1 MPIHVLSDELSSRIA
16 AGEVIERPASV
27 VKELVE
33 NSLDAGST
41 RVDVEVVGGGARSIT
56 VVDNGQGMPA
66 GQLAIAFERFATSK
80 IDESSDL
87 IAIRTLGFRGEA
99 LPSIAS
105 VASVEVTSKR
115 AGADAGAKYQVDFGK
130 PGALEPAGVPQ
141 GTRVVVSGLFK
152 NVPARLK
159 FLGSA
164 GRELSRIQTMLA
176 SLALVYPN
184 VAFSLNADGRDRLR
198 TVGSGNIMDAVSGVY
213 GQKIAG
219 QMLLLEADESA
230 AFSVDG
236 MISSPSLNRSNRTY
250 LTLSVN
256 GRWIQSRRLSYAI
269 EQAYHGFLP
278 ERRFPI
284 AVARIRTPLDDVDAN
299 VHPAK
304 AEVRFLRED
313 LVYSVVQRAIRG
325 VLTAYAPVH
334 ELGSGRARGS
344 TGLLRTPI
352 SAGGLHVPG
361 GPRGPGGYER
371 PPGGRPEQGERTTS
385 TPGASGVG
393 YSQWPEPL
401 ASPGPEIESSSGLAA
416 DLVSG
421 PASGPASRQA
431 PLSETQ
437 DQGTPG
443 SGGSSSSAA
452 TPRETLPVL
461 RVIGQAHETYIVAE
475 GPDGVY
481 LIDQHAAHERVTF
494 ERVKA
499 RFDENV
505 IESQPLLEPVTV
517 DLAPGVM
524 TTVHEHLEELNRVGW
539 GVEEF
544 GGNSLIVRSVPAP
557 LAVRASGDG
566 AGNVFVTVLDE
577 LSEGGTGESWRERMF
592 ASIACH
598 SSVRAG
604 QTLSIDECRDL
615 IRQLEKADQPNTCP
629 HGRPTIVQLTV
640 GDLEREFKRR

>member
-1 MPIHVLSDELSSRIA
+1 MTCAWPFAVNQMPIHVLSDELSSRIA

-41 RVDVEVVGGGARSIT
+41 RIDVHVAGGGARSIT
-56 VVDNGQGMPA
+56 VVDNGQGIPA
-66 GQLAIAFERFATSK
+66 DELAIAFERFATSK
-80 IDESSDL
+80 IDETSDL

-105 VASVEVTSKR
+105 VSRVEVISKH
-115 AGADAGAKYQVDFGK
+115 ADADAGARYVVDFGK
-130 PGALEPAGVPQ
+130 PGSLEAAGAPQ
-141 GTRVVVSGLFK
+141 GTRIEVSGLFK

-176 SLALVYPN
+176 SLALVCPH
-184 VAFSLNADGRDRLR
+184 VAFSLTADGRERLR
-198 TVGSGNIMDAVSGVY
+198 TVGSGNIVDAVSGVY
-213 GQKIAG
+213 GQKVAE

-236 MISSPSLNRSNRTY
+236 LVSSPSLSRSNRTY

-304 AEVRFLRED
+304 AEVRLLRED
-313 LVYSVVQRAIRG
+313 LVYSVVQRAVRG
-325 VLTAYAPVH
+325 VLNASAPVH
-334 ELGSGRARGS
+334 ELGAGRARGS
-344 TGLLRTPI
+344 MGLLRTPI
-352 SAGGLHVPG
+352 GTGGFNVPG
-361 GPRGPGGYER
+361 NPNGPGGY
-371 PPGGRPEQGERTTS
+371 GRPKQGERALS
-385 TPGASGVG
+385 SSGG
-393 YSQWPEPL
+393 FSQWPDAT
-401 ASPGPEIESSSGLAA
+401 ASVDALA
-416 DLVSG
+416 DLATERAG
-421 PASGPASRQA
+421 EQASGHAPGQA
-431 PLSETQ
+431 PLPETRAE
-437 DQGTPG
+437 GAVSSAPG
-443 SGGSSSSAA
+443 SNLTSGA

-475 GPDGVY
+475 GPDGMY
-481 LIDQHAAHERVTF
+481 LIDQHAAHERVMF

-499 RFDENV
+499 RFDENAS
-505 IESQPLLEPVTV
+505 ESQPLLEPVTV
-517 DLAPGVM
+517 DLAPGAM
-524 TTVHEHLEELNRVGW
+524 TTVQEHLEELNRAGW
-539 GVEEF
+539 GIEEF
-544 GGNSLIVRSVPAP
+544 GGNSLMVRSVPAS

-566 AGNVFVTVLDE
+566 AGQVFVMVLDE
-577 LSEGGTGESWRERMF
+577 LSEGGPGESWRERML
-592 ASIACH
+592 ATIACH
-598 SSVRAG
+598 ASVRAG
-604 QTLSIDECRDL
+604 QTLSIDECKDL
-615 IRQLEKADQPNTCP
+615 IRQLEKADRPNTCP
-629 HGRPTIVQLTV
+629 HGRPTIVQLTIS
-640 GDLEREFKRR
+640 DLEREFKRR

>member
-41 RVDVEVVGGGARSIT
+41 RVDVEVAGGGARSIT
-56 VVDNGQGMPA
+56 VVDNGQGIPA
-66 GQLAIAFERFATSK
+66 GELAIAFERFATSK

-87 IAIRTLGFRGEA
+87 IAIGTLGFRGEA

-105 VASVEVTSKR
+105 VASVEVTSKQ
-115 AGADAGAKYQVDFGK
+115 AGADAGASYRVDFGK
-130 PGALEPAGVPQ
+130 PGQLEPAGAPE
-141 GTRVVVSGLFK
+141 GTRVLVSGLFK

-176 SLALVYPN
+176 SLALVYPE

-198 TVGSGNIMDAVSGVY
+198 TTGSGNIIDAVSGVY

-236 MISSPSLNRSNRTY
+236 LVSSPSLNRSNRTY

-284 AVARIRTPLDDVDAN
+284 AVARIHTPLDDVDAN

-352 SAGGLHVPG
+352 
-361 GPRGPGGYER
+361 
-371 PPGGRPEQGERTTS
+371 
-385 TPGASGVG
+385 GASGFQATSGSPNRDGSGRRAEPAAGGG
-393 YSQWPEPL
+393 YPQWPEPVR
-401 ASPGPEIESSSGLAA
+401 AAEREVESS
-416 DLVSG
+416 SG
-421 PASGPASRQA
+421 PASGPGFEQA
-431 PLSETQ
+431 PLSEPQ
-437 DQGTPG
+437 APG
-443 SGGSSSSAA
+443 APGPAGNSSSAA

-461 RVIGQAHETYIVAE
+461 RVIGQSHETYIVAE

-505 IESQPLLEPVTV
+505 RESQPLLEPVTV

-524 TTVHEHLEELNRVGW
+524 TTVHEHLDELSRVGW

-544 GGNSLIVRSVPAP
+544 GGNSVVVRSVPAS

-577 LSEGGTGESWRERMF
+577 LSEGGSGESWRERML

-604 QTLSIDECRDL
+604 QVLSIDECKDL
-615 IRQLEKADQPNTCP
+615 IRQLEKADHPNTCP

-640 GDLEREFKRR
+640 GDLEREFRRR

>member
-41 RVDVEVVGGGARSIT
+41 RVEVEVAGGGARSIT
-56 VVDNGQGMPA
+56 VVDNGQGIPA
-66 GQLAIAFERFATSK
+66 DELAIAFERFATSK
-80 IDESSDL
+80 IDASSDL
-87 IAIRTLGFRGEA
+87 IAIGTLGFRGEA

-105 VASVEVTSKR
+105 VASVEVTSR
-115 AGADAGAKYQVDFGK
+115 QAGADAGARYRVDFGK
-130 PGALEPAGVPQ
+130 PGTLEPAGAPE
-141 GTRVVVSGLFK
+141 GTRIVVSGLFT

-176 SLALVYPN
+176 SLALIYPH

-198 TVGSGNIMDAVSGVY
+198 TNGSGSISDAVSGVY
-213 GQKIAG
+213 GQKIAD
-219 QMLLLEADESA
+219 QMLQLEADGSA

-236 MISSPSLNRSNRTY
+236 LVSSPSLNRSNRTY

-325 VLTAYAPVH
+325 VLTAHAPVH
-334 ELGSGRARGS
+334 ELGSGRAGGS
-344 TGLLRTPI
+344 IGLLRRP
-352 SAGGLHVPG
+352 AGT
-361 GPRGPGGYER
+361 
-371 PPGGRPEQGERTTS
+371 GGRPGQGERAAA
-385 TPGASGVG
+385 GAGG
-393 YSQWPEPL
+393 YSGWPGPGEP
-401 ASPGPEIESSSGLAA
+401 GQPEIESSAGLAR
-416 DLVSG
+416 G
-421 PASGPASRQA
+421 QA
-431 PLSETQ
+431 PLPETRTA
-437 DQGTPG
+437 GVAPE
-443 SGGSSSSAA
+443 GGPSTTI
-452 TPRETLPVL
+452 TPREALPVL
-461 RVIGQAHETYIVAE
+461 RVIGQAHETYIIAE
-475 GPDGVY
+475 GPDGVF
-481 LIDQHAAHERVTF
+481 LIDQHAAHERVMY

-499 RFDENV
+499 GFDANAS
-505 IESQPLLEPVTV
+505 ESQPLLEPVTI

-524 TTVHEHLEELNRVGW
+524 TTVHEHLVELKRAGW

-544 GGNSLIVRSVPAP
+544 GGNSLIVRSVPAT

-566 AGNVFVTVLDE
+566 AGRVLVTLLDD
-577 LSEGGTGESWRERMF
+577 LSEGGSGESWRERML

-604 QTLSIDECRDL
+604 QALSTDECKDL
-615 IRQLEKADQPNTCP
+615 IRQLEKADHPNTCP
-629 HGRPTIVQLTV
+629 HGRPTIVQLST

>member
-1 MPIHVLSDELSSRIA
+1 MPIQVLSDDLASRIA

-41 RVDVEVVGGGARSIT
+41 RVEVHIVGGGAQSIT
-56 VVDNGQGMPA
+56 VVDNGQGIPA
-66 GQLAIAFERFATSK
+66 NELALAFERFATSK

-87 IAIRTLGFRGEA
+87 IAIGTLGFRGEA

-105 VASVEVTSKR
+105 VARVEAISKYQ
-115 AGADAGAKYQVDFGK
+115 GSDAGARYLVDFGK
-130 PGALEPAGVPQ
+130 NGSLEAAGAPQ
-141 GTRVVVSGLFK
+141 GTRVEVSGLFK

-159 FLGSA
+159 FLGST

-176 SLALVYPN
+176 SLALVYPH
-184 VAFSLNADGRDRLR
+184 VAFSLNADGRERMR
-198 TVGSGNIMDAVSGVY
+198 TIGSGNLVDAVSGVY
-213 GQKIAG
+213 GQKIAD
-219 QMLLLEADESA
+219 QMLLLDQDDSA

-236 MISSPSLNRSNRTY
+236 LVSSPSLNRSNRTY
-250 LTLSVN
+250 MTLAVN

-269 EQAYHGFLP
+269 EQAFHGFLP

-284 AVARIRTPLDDVDAN
+284 AVVRIHTPLDDVDAN

-325 VLTAYAPVH
+325 ILSASAPVH
-334 ELGSGRARGS
+334 ELGAGRAAGS
-344 TGLLRTPI
+344 IGLLRTPGR
-352 SAGGLHVPG
+352 SGGF
-361 GPRGPGGYER
+361 ER
-371 PPGGRPEQGERTTS
+371 NDSRSENTEIETGF
-385 TPGASGVG
+385 
-393 YSQWPEPL
+393 SQWP
-401 ASPGPEIESSSGLAA
+401 SPVMPSGEQTAEQATLVESDAARAQGTSSSG
-416 DLVSG
+416 
-421 PASGPASRQA
+421 P
-431 PLSETQ
+431 
-437 DQGTPG
+437 
-443 SGGSSSSAA
+443 

-461 RVIGQAHETYIVAE
+461 RVIGQSHETYIVAE

-481 LIDQHAAHERVTF
+481 LIDQHAAHERVMF

-499 RFDENV
+499 RYDQNAS
-505 IESQPLLEPVTV
+505 ESQPLLEPATV
-517 DLAPGVM
+517 DLAPGAM
-524 TTVHEHLEELNRVGW
+524 TTVHEHIEELNRVGW

-544 GGNSLIVRSVPAP
+544 GSSSLIVRSVPAS

-566 AGNVFVTVLDE
+566 AGQVFVRVLDE
-577 LSEGGTGESWRERMF
+577 LSEGGSGETWRNRML

-604 QTLSIDECRDL
+604 QTLSIDESKDL
-615 IRQLEKADQPNTCP
+615 IRQLEKADHPNTCP
-629 HGRPTIVQLTV
+629 HGRPTIVQLNV
-640 GDLEREFKRR
+640 NDLEREFKRR